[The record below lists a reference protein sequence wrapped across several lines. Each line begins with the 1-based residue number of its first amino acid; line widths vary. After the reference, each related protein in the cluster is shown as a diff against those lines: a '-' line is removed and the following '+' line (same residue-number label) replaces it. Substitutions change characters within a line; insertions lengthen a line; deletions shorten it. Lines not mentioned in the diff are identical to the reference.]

1 MLSLTAERQV
11 AQLIQD
17 HKLDMGQ
24 ALGDL
29 SDHAQRLIPFQRV
42 HHLEGGEEA
51 HTAVVVRT
59 SCVPGT
65 AQVARGCEEAAFA
78 ARSTAHPGCR
88 VIRTAGIVTLR
99 QQPST
104 ANWTV
109 FVSHEFGA
117 VYVFGCSALREEQ
130 RQALLD
136 SRVLAVKGWS
146 ASGANGQFDRGN
158 ANGSHALA
166 RETWK
171 AGESG
176 FSLADVAVSRQHI
189 DRMYKP

>member
-1 MLSLTAERQV
+1 MLFLPAERQV
-11 AQLIQD
+11 VQLIED

-29 SDHAQRLIPFQRV
+29 SGHAQRLTPFQRV

-59 SCVPGT
+59 SCVPGA
-65 AQVARGCEEAAFA
+65 AQVARGYGEAAFA

-88 VIRTAGIVTLR
+88 FIRTAGIVTLR

-109 FVSHEFGA
+109 FVSYEFGA
-117 VYVFGCSALREEQ
+117 VNVIVRSALREEQ
-130 RQALLD
+130 VQALVHY
-136 SRVLAVKGWS
+136 RVLAVNWWS
-146 ASGANGQFDRGN
+146 ASGANGQCDREN
-158 ANGSHALA
+158 AVGSHALA
-166 RETWK
+166 RET
-171 AGESG
+171 
-176 FSLADVAVSRQHI
+176 
-189 DRMYKP
+189 